1 MGTLLFMRRRRVQGE
16 LIQLIEDDDRE
27 IPMYSVAKAASYLS
41 IPRGTLRHWLKAT
54 PTKRAIIE
62 ADTKSGE
69 LSFYNLVE
77 AHILRVAIARNV
89 TLANIRAAVEVLR
102 ERHPNHPHPLIKD
115 SRYTAGT
122 RSLFA
127 MTLAGEIEN
136 LSKGGQLAF
145 LTMHKKHLSRID
157 WDASGPYQVRP
168 LRYTRIALN
177 YRVSGG
183 SPVIV
188 GTGIRA
194 DVIAMRL
201 RGGED
206 LKEVAREYG
215 ISAQDVREAQRYEAA

>member
-1 MGTLLFMRRRRVQGE
+1 MGTLLFIRRRRVQCE
-16 LIQLIEDDDRE
+16 LIQLTEDDRDV
-27 IPMYSVAKAASYLS
+27 PMYSVAKAAAYLS

-54 PTKRAIIE
+54 PGKRAIIE
-62 ADTKSGE
+62 AADPKSGE
-69 LSFYNLVE
+69 LSFYNIVE
-77 AHILRVAIARNV
+77 AHILRVAIARKV
-89 TLANIRAAVEVLR
+89 TLANLRKAVDVLR
-102 ERHPNHPHPLIKD
+102 ERHPGHPHPLIKD

-122 RSLFA
+122 RSLFG
-127 MTLAGEIEN
+127 MTLAGEIED

-145 LTMHKKHLSRID
+145 LTMYKKHLSRID
-157 WDASGPYQVRP
+157 WDATGPYQVRP

-206 LKEVAREYG
+206 LREVAREYG
-215 ISAQDVREAQRYEAA
+215 ISASDVREAQRYEAA